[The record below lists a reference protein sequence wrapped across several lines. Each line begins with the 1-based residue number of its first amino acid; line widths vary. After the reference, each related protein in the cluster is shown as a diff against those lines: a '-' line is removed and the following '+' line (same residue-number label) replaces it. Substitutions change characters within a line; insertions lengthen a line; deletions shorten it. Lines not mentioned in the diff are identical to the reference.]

1 MRTNEAFS
9 SCLVRKGRDDIVAV
23 TERDRAE
30 QCGEMPGRTGGR
42 VCVRITRGVPSCIL
56 AIDRVE
62 ANMEGTWS
70 LTIQREERGRNIS
83 RTADVE
89 LVMVELPD
97 SVILQYGDE
106 TFRDTDRSPSLG
118 KGSFNHHLP
127 FHGPNPPT
135 QPLMIY
141 FTLRLLLHPTPYP

>member
-1 MRTNEAFS
+1 MNPS
-9 SCLVRKGRDDIVAV
+9 L
-23 TERDRAE
+23 
-30 QCGEMPGRTGGR
+30 
-42 VCVRITRGVPSCIL
+42 RITRGVPSCIL

-118 KGSFNHHLP
+118 RGSFNHHLP
-127 FHGPNPPT
+127 FNGPNYTSINGLFDPQTPT
-135 QPLMIY
+135 
-141 FTLRLLLHPTPYP
+141 TPYPYWTNLSVSLLALWTL